1 MLGPRTIKFDME
13 VGQHQQK
20 TPVGFEGSRSKVK
33 VTVNLITEM
42 VPRE

>member
-13 VGQHQQK
+13 VGQQK